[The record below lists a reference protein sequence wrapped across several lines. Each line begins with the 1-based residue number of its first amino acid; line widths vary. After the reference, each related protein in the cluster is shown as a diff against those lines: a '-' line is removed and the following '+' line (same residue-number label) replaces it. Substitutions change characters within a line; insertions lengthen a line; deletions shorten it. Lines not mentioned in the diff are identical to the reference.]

1 MFIYGCVTCKWAK
14 NSTAAPP
21 GELAPLLIPSE
32 HFACWSL
39 DFITCLTVDRSFNTM
54 LVCVDLLTKF
64 VCLVP
69 CATQEVELSAKAI
82 A

>member
-32 HFACWSL
+32 HFACWLL
-39 DFITCLTVDRSFNTM
+39 DFITCLPIDHGFNAV
-54 LVCVDLLTKF
+54 LVCVDKLSKL

-69 CATQEVELSAKAI
+69 CATREGELSAKAT